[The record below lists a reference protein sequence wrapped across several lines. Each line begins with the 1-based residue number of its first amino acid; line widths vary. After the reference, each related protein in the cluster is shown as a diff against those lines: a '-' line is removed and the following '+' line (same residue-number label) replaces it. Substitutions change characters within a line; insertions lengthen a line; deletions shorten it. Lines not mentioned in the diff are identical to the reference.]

1 MLRLI
6 LIIRLEKSV
15 LVNVPTW
22 QGNIAEAYESIL
34 IIEEV
39 VVVLDFNKEVA
50 NIKKIFVTN
59 PGHFDFNV
67 HLQLSICI

>member
-22 QGNIAEAYESIL
+22 QGNIAESYESIL
-34 IIEEV
+34 IIKEV
-39 VVVLDFNKEVA
+39 VVVLDFYKEVA

-59 PGHFDFNV
+59 SGHFDFNV